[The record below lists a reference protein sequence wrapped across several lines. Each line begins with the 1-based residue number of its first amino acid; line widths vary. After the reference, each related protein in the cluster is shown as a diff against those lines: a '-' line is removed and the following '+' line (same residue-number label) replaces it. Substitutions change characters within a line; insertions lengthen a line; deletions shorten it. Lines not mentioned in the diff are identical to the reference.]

1 MKIRKG
7 DNVLIIKGKERGKSG
22 KVRRALP
29 QDNRVVV
36 EGHNMIKR
44 HSRARGVMR
53 QAGVIQREA
62 PLDVSKVMLL
72 CNKCNRP
79 ARVGYRLLAEG
90 RRARFCR
97 VCNEVID

>member
-7 DNVLIIKGKERGKSG
+7 DTALIIKGKDRGKTG
-22 KVRRALP
+22 RVRRAFP

-36 EGHNMIKR
+36 EGLNMVTR

-53 QAGVIQREA
+53 QAGRIQREA
-62 PLDVSKVMLL
+62 PIDVSKVMLV

-79 ARVGYRLLAEG
+79 ARVGYRLLAESNKV
-90 RRARFCR
+90 RICR
-97 VCNEVID
+97 NCNEVID